1 MSLDR
6 LQALIKTKKCPI
18 AVTIAPPA
26 GSEAQAAGDF
36 CRERIDSLRELVPAL
51 LFSALPFQAMG
62 WQGMKALEEALACAR
77 ESGLFTILDAPLP
90 SLPADCVMAH
100 AYRGGEA
107 LRPLLDACRAADKSL
122 FLLVR
127 TGDPGAGEIQELIA
141 GDRLVYQAAGDLAQR
156 LGKNDIG
163 PLGYSRVGIVAE
175 TPYLSDLRAMRKRWE
190 HSFLMVSAP
199 PEDARYAFD
208 KYGRG
213 AILRLPPSQDS
224 PDALQAAVRELRD
237 QLRQAVAIL

>member
-6 LQALIKTKKCPI
+6 LQSLIKTKKSPI

-26 GSEAQAAGDF
+26 GGDAQAAGDF
-36 CRERIDSLRELVPAL
+36 CRERIEALRELVPAL

-62 WQGMKALEEALACAR
+62 WQGMKVLEESLSYAQER
-77 ESGLFTILDAPLP
+77 GLFTILDAPLP
-90 SLPADCVMAH
+90 SLPADCVMACP
-100 AYRGGEA
+100 YRGGEV
-107 LRPLLDACRAADKSL
+107 LLPVLDACRAADKSI
-122 FLLVR
+122 FLLAR
-127 TGDPGAGEIQELIA
+127 TGDPGAGELQELIA
-141 GDRLVYQAAGDLAQR
+141 GDRLVYQAVGDLAQR

-163 PLGYSRVGIVAE
+163 SLGYSRVGIVAE
-175 TPYLSDLRAMRKRWE
+175 APYLSDLRAMRKRWE

-224 PDALQAAVRELRD
+224 LDALQAAVRELRD
-237 QLRQAVAIL
+237 QLRQSITIL